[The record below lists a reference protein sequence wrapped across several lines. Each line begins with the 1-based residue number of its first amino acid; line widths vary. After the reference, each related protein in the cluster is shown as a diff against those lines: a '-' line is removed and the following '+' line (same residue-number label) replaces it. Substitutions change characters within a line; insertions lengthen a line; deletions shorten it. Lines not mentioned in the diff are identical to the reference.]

1 MDLQI
6 IVIAVLLFI
15 FGIYFYLKKIV
26 VPKVKGAV
34 GEYKVSLKLKR
45 LNKNEYLVLNN
56 ILLKKGEL
64 TTQIDHIV
72 ISRSGIFIIETKNY
86 KGWIHGHENSEYW
99 TQTIYKHKTKFRNPI
114 KQNWSHVYLLKKVL
128 SDYSNIKYYPIVVF
142 AGNSKLIDITANF
155 PVIYLKQLV
164 RTIKR
169 NNKEISLSNDEIQN
183 ISDKLNQLNIKGRKK
198 NREHI
203 KLLKKQ
209 VGERRKIEK
218 SKMCPKCGNILVKRK
233 GQYGKFYGCSN
244 FPKCRYTLKI

>member
-6 IVIAVLLFI
+6 IVIVVLLFI
-15 FGIYFYLKKIV
+15 YGIYIYFKKIV
-26 VPKVKGAV
+26 VPKVKGRV

-45 LNKNEYLVLNN
+45 LNKNEYLVLND
-56 ILLKKGEL
+56 ILLKNEEL
-64 TTQIDHIV
+64 TTQIDHVV
-72 ISRSGIFIIETKNY
+72 ISRSGIFIIETKNF

-99 TQTIYKHKTKFRNPI
+99 TQTIYKHKTKFRNPV

-142 AGNSKLIDITANF
+142 TGNSRLKNIISIL

-164 RTIKR
+164 GLIKE
-169 NNKEISLSNDEIQN
+169 NKNGANLSKDEIQN
-183 ISDKLNQLNIKGRKK
+183 IYDRLNQLNIKDKK
-198 NREHI
+198 ENGKHI
-203 KLLKKQ
+203 KLLKQQ
-209 VGERRKIEK
+209 VRERREIEK
-218 SKMCPKCGNILVKRK
+218 AKVCPKCGNILVKRK